1 MSKKLKN
8 RYFINY
14 NLRYHPVLQFIRKYI
29 KIEKFILFNLV
40 ALLTCP
46 IGVKSIILN
55 LLVLKKVG
63 RWSKKLEL
71 SHEIDY
77 LLWIFGNF
85 STLFSLNK
93 KISNLKMNCD
103 DILLLIGLSKKK
115 TLINLNLNFF
125 FKRGKKRNIYKW

>member
-1 MSKKLKN
+1 MGG
-8 RYFINY
+8 
-14 NLRYHPVLQFIRKYI
+14 
-29 KIEKFILFNLV
+29 
-40 ALLTCP
+40 
-46 IGVKSIILN
+46 GV
-55 LLVLKKVG
+55 
-63 RWSKKLEL
+63 KLEL

-103 DILLLIGLSKKK
+103 DIYFNWFIKKK

-125 FKRGKKRNIYKW
+125 SREEKEKYL